1 MHMQPKRASATTP
14 RLPLKR
20 RNDILEL
27 VRTNGHVNVTE
38 MSAFFDASHD
48 TIRRDLDALAAQ
60 GHLRRT
66 HGGAV
71 SLEHENLMN
80 VPVMDR
86 QLVNVP
92 AKTRIAKKVATWIAD
107 GERLFINGGTTT
119 LFVAKALIPRARLTV
134 LTNNLLVPAVIP
146 EDSHW
151 DVYVLGG
158 RYHAGSQV
166 TTKTDGFNTIVPV
179 KTDTAIIGI
188 GGVSAASGFTVSLF
202 EDAAVIQQMLYSAK
216 RLVFVADASKFGREH
231 LVPIAIND
239 KPAMLVTDS
248 QPDKNVKDWLKGYS
262 VELIVV

>member
-1 MHMQPKRASATTP
+1 MPLKRASATP

-20 RNDILEL
+20 RNDILQL

-38 MSAFFDASHD
+38 LSEFFDASHD

-71 SLEHENLMN
+71 SPEHENSLH
-80 VPVMDR
+80 VPIMDR
-86 QLVNVP
+86 RFINVRS
-92 AKTRIAKKVATWIAD
+92 KTRIASKAAALISD

-119 LFVAKALIPRARLTV
+119 LFVAKALTSRSRLTV

-146 EDSHW
+146 ENTHW
-151 DVYVLGG
+151 DLYVLGG

-166 TTKTDGFNTIVPV
+166 TTKTDGFNTLVPV
-179 KTDTAIIGI
+179 TTDTAVIGI
-188 GGVSAASGFTVSLF
+188 GGISAECGFTVSLF
-202 EDAAVIQQMLYSAK
+202 EDAAVIEQMLHSAK
-216 RLVFVADASKFGREH
+216 RLIIVADVSKFGKTH
-231 LVPIAIND
+231 LVPIATSS
-239 KPAMLVTDS
+239 KPAILVTDKK
-248 QPDKNVKDWLKGYS
+248 PDESILGWLESNS